1 MDSEG
6 NTPMH
11 LCLEL
16 LFDDPESFEQVKNV
30 IKELIF
36 SGGSRDI
43 KNKLG

>member
-1 MDSEG
+1 
-6 NTPMH
+6 
-11 LCLEL
+11 
-16 LFDDPESFEQVKNV
+16 VKNV